1 MKQSEKINRHTEYYL
16 ALATILALGLFLVV
30 VAAPNK
36 NLQMLIVLL
45 TTLFY
50 AGFGI
55 FHHMVNHDLNGKI
68 VLEYFIIAGFGIA
81 AVFFLLKG
89 GLGL

>member
-1 MKQSEKINRHTEYYL
+1 MSRKNRHVEYYL
-16 ALATILALGLFLVV
+16 ALSIILALGLLLVIIS
-30 VAAPNK
+30 APDK

-45 TTLFY
+45 TTFFY

-55 FHHMVNHDLNGKI
+55 FHHIVNHDLNSKI
-68 VLEYFIIAGFGIA
+68 VLEYLIIAGFGMA
-81 AVFFLLKG
+81 AVFFFLKG